1 MPQTENSFFENPTE
15 MYWRWCE
22 RSTIFDEQ
30 NCERQ
35 EEQNFWHPKGFLPFL
50 RFLCLSGRSVGV
62 PYLGANQC
70 SNAGVSRYCCCG
82 DITRFI
88 HPNASSAPFS
98 TSPPLFISS
107 AFVQQEY
114 FPPSSRCYEVHH
126 PLVRLMHPLHPVHHQ
141 RCWCRL
147 RKCLKPKKSAVHNK
161 NAFVRASKKLEGRRA
176 KDKFWQPNP
185 VCRLNV
191 AWKLTWIFTS
201 TTYFIVLFLF
211 LDWFIDNSCKQGI
224 PRHCTLL
231 SMPNERKVHIQ
242 EARRGRENVCTC
254 VGYGHWI
261 LVKFQEGRKRG
272 ANVCRLWRSGVTASL
287 GLGAPQGRPG

>member
-15 MYWRWCE
+15 RYWRCCE

-70 SNAGVSRYCCCG
+70 SNAGVSRYSCCG

-88 HPNASSAPFS
+88 QPNASSAPFS
-98 TSPPLFISS
+98 TSPPSFSLFISFC

-114 FPPSSRCYEVHH
+114 SPPSSRCYEVHH

-141 RCWCRL
+141 RCCWCRS
-147 RKCLKPKKSAVHNK
+147 RKCLKPKKERWPQQK
-161 NAFVRASKKLEGRRA
+161 
-176 KDKFWQPNP
+176 
-185 VCRLNV
+185 
-191 AWKLTWIFTS
+191 WICAC
-201 TTYFIVLFLF
+201 IKEV
-211 LDWFIDNSCKQGI
+211 GG
-224 PRHCTLL
+224 
-231 SMPNERKVHIQ
+231 
-242 EARRGRENVCTC
+242 EAG
-254 VGYGHWI
+254 
-261 LVKFQEGRKRG
+261 
-272 ANVCRLWRSGVTASL
+272 
-287 GLGAPQGRPG
+287 